1 MAQTIGMVGLGLMGT
16 AMYGNLLPAGFLV
29 IGYDVMQDKV
39 DALVKAGGKGA
50 GSAAEVAGAV
60 GLLISSLPHGGIV
73 EEAMLGPRGV
83 ADGGRPGL
91 VVIETSTV
99 APELARRVAAALGG
113 RGIAMLDATI
123 SGISHM
129 VAQRDCIFMAGG
141 DRAVFDRCRPIWD
154 ALARQAFYLGSS
166 GAGAQMKLVANLITG
181 VNSVVVAEG
190 LALGMKA
197 GLDPGVMLDILR
209 QSAAASRMV
218 DIRGQFMVDRKYEPP
233 VATVEIFIKDA
244 SLMLDNGRHLGMPL
258 PFTEVMLKMLK
269 AAKDDGHGQR
279 EVASVIETYCRM
291 GGIARSEG

>member
-1 MAQTIGMVGLGLMGT
+1 MAQTVGMVGLGLMGT
-16 AMYGNLLPAGFLV
+16 AMYGNLLPAGFRV
-29 IGYDVMQDKV
+29 IGYDVLPEKV
-39 DALVKAGGKGA
+39 RALVAAGGQGA
-50 GSAAEVAGAV
+50 GSAAEVARGADLV
-60 GLLISSLPHGGIV
+60 ISSLPHGGIV

-91 VVIETSTV
+91 IVIETSTV
-99 APELARRVAAALGG
+99 APELAQRVAGKLGE

-166 GAGAQMKLVANLITG
+166 GAGAQMKLIANLITG

-233 VATVEIFIKDA
+233 VATVETFIKDA
-244 SLMLDNGRHLGMPL
+244 SLMLENGRQLGVPL
-258 PFTEVMLKMLK
+258 PFTETMDRMLR
-269 AAKDDGHGQR
+269 AARDDGHGGR
-279 EVASVIETYCRM
+279 EVASVIETYCRL
-291 GGIARSEG
+291 GGIKRK